1 MNLKIKTKNK
11 EYDISISGSE
21 EADKIKITIDG
32 KDFVFD
38 MGESLAQ
45 EVSIP
50 QTSLPKAN
58 ASQKEIKASLSGII
72 SDIFVKEGEIIKA
85 GQKLLTLSAMKME
98 NEIVSEV
105 EGKVKKIAVKKDQKV
120 KEGELLITLS

>member
-11 EYDISISGSE
+11 EYDISINGSE

-38 MGESLAQ
+38 MGENITQ

-50 QTSLPKAN
+50 QTSLPKVN
-58 ASQKEIKASLSGII
+58 ISQKEIKASLSGVI
-72 SDIFVKEGEIIKA
+72 SDIFVKEGDIVKA

-98 NEIVSEV
+98 NEIVSEID
-105 EGKVKKIAVKKDQKV
+105 GKVKKITIDKNQKV